1 MRVNQRNF
9 YAAIFAVCS
18 MICKAQ
24 ENTEQRI
31 LTKQEETNL
40 LETYM
45 TVLQNE
51 EEIRPVLE
59 SLRGIVA

>member
-1 MRVNQRNF
+1 MRVNPRNF

-45 TVLQNE
+45 KVLQNE
-51 EEIRPVLE
+51 EEIRPVLD